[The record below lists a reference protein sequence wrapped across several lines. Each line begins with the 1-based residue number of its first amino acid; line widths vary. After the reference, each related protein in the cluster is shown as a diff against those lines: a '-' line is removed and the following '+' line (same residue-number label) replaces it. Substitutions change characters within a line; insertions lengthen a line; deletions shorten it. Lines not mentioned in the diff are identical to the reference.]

1 MACEYCESKD
11 AVKKCARCL
20 LVYYCGVNCQR
31 ADWEKHRMSCIAT
44 DRYLLLH
51 RVCKEKGVAWSAEV
65 FPLYQAWDHGKTGS
79 RWKKM
84 VEFVAT
90 L

>member
-1 MACEYCESKD
+1 M
-11 AVKKCARCL
+11 
-20 LVYYCGVNCQR
+20 N
-31 ADWEKHRMSCIAT
+31 CIAT

-65 FPLYQAWDHGKTGS
+65 FPLYQVWDHGKTGN